1 MLGHDWQPGE
11 GTVVDVRFSGQ
22 HGTNKRGAEPH
33 FMMDVRPTSGEPFRT
48 EVDELPLMFS
58 FRSPGIGAVVKLE
71 CDPARK
77 KARFIRDDPAINTKA
92 AEKAQKAIYEA
103 ERHAPPGTSAR

>member
-1 MLGHDWQPGE
+1 
-11 GTVVDVRFSGQ
+11 
-22 HGTNKRGAEPH
+22 
-33 FMMDVRPTSGEPFRT
+33 MMDVRPTSGEPFRT

-92 AEKAQKAIYEA
+92 AEKTQKAMYEA
-103 ERHAPPGTSAR
+103 ERHAPPGTSAP